1 MHILVL
7 QHEEIEH
14 LGVFKAFLEQDG
26 ATWQVVELDKGE
38 PIPALDSFNGMIVM
52 GGPQDVWQED
62 RYPWLRDEKAA
73 IRRFVA
79 DMRRPFFGICLGHQ
93 LLADALG
100 GSVQPAKSPERG
112 VHRVSKTGEG
122 ARDPLLRDLSD
133 PITVF
138 EWHGAEVV
146 ALPPGAAVLAKN
158 EACAIQAFRYGA
170 HAYGVQFH
178 IEVTKD
184 TVADWT
190 QHIRPVMN
198 EAELARQVD
207 AAYPQLNRLARNA
220 YDNLKTLWAR
230 GERSVPRENEIAV
243 LYRKPPSAVIS

>member
-26 ATWQVVELDKGE
+26 ATWQVVELDEGE
-38 PIPALDSFNGMIVM
+38 PIPALDPFDGMIVM

-73 IRRFVA
+73 IRRFVV

-100 GSVQPAKSPERG
+100 GSVQPARSPERG
-112 VHRVSKTGEG
+112 VHRVSKTEEG

-146 ALPPGAAVLAKN
+146 ALPPGATVLAKN

-170 HAYGVQFH
+170 RAYGVQFH

-184 TVADWT
+184 TVADWA

-207 AAYPQLNRLARNA
+207 AAYPQLYRLARNA
-220 YDNLKTLWAR
+220 YDNLKTLWATPR
-230 GERSVPRENEIAV
+230 PRLERALFTE
-243 LYRKPPSAVIS
+243 LG

>member
-26 ATWQVVELDKGE
+26 ATWQVVELDEGE
-38 PIPALDSFNGMIVM
+38 PIPALDPFDGMIVM

-73 IRRFVA
+73 IRRFVV

-93 LLADALG
+93 LLADARV
-100 GSVQPAKSPERG
+100 GSVQPARSPERG
-112 VHRVSKTGEG
+112 VHRVSRTEEG
-122 ARDPLLRDLSD
+122 TRDLLLRDLSD

-146 ALPPGAAVLAKN
+146 ALPPDATVLAKN

-170 HAYGVQFH
+170 RAYGVQFH

-184 TVADWT
+184 TVADWA

-207 AAYPQLNRLARNA
+207 AAYPQLYRLARNA

-230 GERSVPRENEIAV
+230 ALARRVAMV
-243 LYRKPPSAVIS
+243 KSA

>member
-1 MHILVL
+1 MHILVF
-7 QHEEIEH
+7 QHEKIEH

-26 ATWQVVELDKGE
+26 ATWQVVELDEGE
-38 PIPALDSFNGMIVM
+38 QIPALDSFDGMIVM

-73 IRRFVA
+73 IRRFVV

-122 ARDPLLRDLSD
+122 ARDALLRDLSD

-138 EWHGAEVV
+138 EWHGAEMV

>member
-1 MHILVL
+1 MHILVF
-7 QHEEIEH
+7 QHEKIEH

-26 ATWQVVELDKGE
+26 ATWQVVELDEGE
-38 PIPALDSFNGMIVM
+38 QIPALDSFDGMIVM

-73 IRRFVA
+73 IRRFVV

-122 ARDPLLRDLSD
+122 ARDALLRDLSD

-138 EWHGAEVV
+138 EWHGAEMV

-158 EACAIQAFRYGA
+158 EACAIQAVRYGA

-243 LYRKPPSAVIS
+243 CTENPHPQ